1 MIVLGRETRKQ
12 FYLLP
17 PSMFPHSKSSI
28 IDTIFSSGVHPQS
41 IVVKTT
47 GCSDALTNVLKED
60 IVAHGDVF
68 RKL

>member
-1 MIVLGRETRKQ
+1 
-12 FYLLP
+12 
-17 PSMFPHSKSSI
+17 MFPHSKSSI